1 MDMKEY
7 DVTLLKWAE
16 EEASAAEA
24 ARNAGDERTFSLAQM
39 KKNMYETMLMTLG
52 HKNPDKLLKCAD
64 EMTSR
69 AEGFHARGGI
79 AGAGGKRAM
88 SETLGILKALADDT
102 RLKILR
108 ALSERDMYVE
118 LLAER
123 LQLSAATVSF
133 HMKKLQAAGL
143 VDSRREQ
150 YYIVYSLRK
159 DMFNMTLN
167 ELIMPQNGPDVAER
181 LREEMYRRK
190 VIKSFMPDGYCKTLP
205 AQVKKRRI
213 IYEEIFAQFEVG
225 RTYQEKE
232 VNEIISR
239 MHEDYCMVRRAFIGM
254 GWMTRDKTA
263 YTVIGIHDN
272 EERDM

>member
-1 MDMKEY
+1 
-7 DVTLLKWAE
+7 
-16 EEASAAEA
+16 
-24 ARNAGDERTFSLAQM
+24 
-39 KKNMYETMLMTLG
+39 
-52 HKNPDKLLKCAD
+52 
-64 EMTSR
+64 
-69 AEGFHARGGI
+69 
-79 AGAGGKRAM
+79 M

-159 DMFNMTLN
+159 DVFNMTLN
-167 ELIMPQNGPDVAER
+167 ELIMPQDGPDAAER

-239 MHEDYCMVRRAFIGM
+239 MHEDYCTVRRAFIGM

-263 YTVIGIHDN
+263 YTVIGINDN